1 MADEPD
7 ESEKTE
13 EPSQKKLDDAK
24 KKGNLP
30 KSQEVTS
37 WFMLLAAT
45 LFIMI
50 FSADMSKSLTGVL
63 SSFMGNLHDVP
74 MDGRGL
80 ADILWQLIIA
90 VVAIIGVPFMFF
102 WFAGVAGNIVQF
114 PPIFTTETIKPKFS
128 KVSPMAGFKRLF
140 SATSLVNFIKS
151 LVKLVLVAV
160 IIAAILVP
168 KRDILDET
176 IQLDPEELPSLLRL
190 LSLQVLGGVLALM
203 TVIAGADYAWQRY
216 TWHKKLRMTLKEVRD
231 EYKAQEGDP
240 HIQAKIKQIRREK
253 SQQRMMQSVP
263 EASVV
268 ITNPTHYA
276 VALKYEEG
284 MAAPICLAKGQDNI
298 ALKIR
303 EIAKENDVPIVEN
316 PPLARALHAS
326 TEIDDEIPV
335 EHFKAVA
342 EVIGYVLRLYG
353 RKRK

>member
-1 MADEPD
+1 MADDVD

-24 KKGNLP
+24 KKGNIP

-50 FSADMSKSLTGVL
+50 FSADMSKSLAGL
-63 SSFMGNLHDVP
+63 LGSILGDLQAYA
-74 MDGRGL
+74 MDGASLLHFFRKLFL
-80 ADILWQLIIA
+80 ALL
-90 VVAIIGVPFMFF
+90 AIVGAPFLFF
-102 WFAGVAGNIVQF
+102 WLAGIAGNIAQF
-114 PPIFTTETIKPKFS
+114 PPILTTETIKPKFS
-128 KVSPMAGFKRLF
+128 KISPGAGLKRLF
-140 SATSLVNFIKS
+140 SVVSLVNFIKS
-151 LVKLVLVAV
+151 LIKLVVISA

-168 KRDILDET
+168 KRDILAASID
-176 IQLDPEELPSLLRL
+176 LDPAQLPTLLRN

-203 TVIAGADYAWQRY
+203 TVIAGADYAFQRFN
-216 TWHKKLRMTLKEVRD
+216 WHKKLRMTKQEVKD
-231 EYKAQEGDP
+231 EFKQMEGDP
-240 HIQAKIKQIRREK
+240 KIKGRIAQIRREK
-253 SQQRMMQSVP
+253 AQQRMMQSVP
-263 EASVV
+263 DASVI
-268 ITNPTHYA
+268 ITNPTHFA

-284 MAAPICLAKGQDNI
+284 MGAPVCLAKGQDNI

-316 PPLARALHAS
+316 KPLARALYAT

-342 EVIGYVLRLYG
+342 EVIGYVMRLRG
-353 RKRK
+353 KR